1 MLVWQFVFWSSLAV
15 VIYSYI
21 GYPLLLFLIRT
32 LRKGDRHSYS
42 EAYRPPVC
50 LLISAYNEEKVLRK
64 KIENSLGLNYPQD
77 KLRILVASDGSD
89 DRTVAIAGDYADLGV
104 EVFHR
109 PNRAG
114 KSAVLNEVMNAI
126 TEEVVVFTDANSLFA
141 EDAIEKIVSHFENP
155 SIGCVVGKLRYVD
168 KHTTSVSKGEGLYWR
183 YEGLLSMLES
193 SLGSV
198 LVANG
203 SIFGIRR
210 DLFTHLCPE
219 VANDFQLPI
228 DIGSHGYGVVYE
240 PGAVAF
246 ERSTIFW
253 QEEFKRKVRIIL
265 RGLTGYSLMRGK
277 LKGLRS
283 FQFISHKLLR
293 WLVGPLLF
301 LTLLSNAM
309 LAGES
314 TFFTAALVLQ
324 VVLYLAALNGWRVR
338 RTRKPH
344 PLFYVPFY
352 FTMVNLAAVVAVK
365 KFLSG
370 ERQSTWDKAESARL
384 SPVGSPGLGVVSEL
398 KPHFTRSP
406 ALRRSGGVEPSEI
419 TEKIAKS

>member
-1 MLVWQFVFWSSLAV
+1 MWQFVFWSSLAV

-21 GYPLLLFLIRT
+21 GYPLLLFLIRA
-32 LRKGDRHSYS
+32 LRNGDRYLYS
-42 EAYRPPVC
+42 DDYRPPVC

-64 KIENSLGLNYPQD
+64 KIENSLSLNYPHD

-89 DRTVAIAGDYADLGV
+89 DRTVAIAEDYADLGV
-104 EVFHR
+104 EVFHGNQR
-109 PNRAG
+109 SG
-114 KSAVLNEVMNAI
+114 KSAVLNDVMNSI
-126 TEEVVVFTDANSLFA
+126 TEDVVVFTDANSLFA

-155 SIGCVVGKLRYVD
+155 GIGCVVGKLRYVD

-210 DLFTHLCPE
+210 DLFTELCPA
-219 VANDFQLPI
+219 VANDFELPI
-228 DIGSHGYGVVYE
+228 EIGSRGYGVVYE
-240 PGAVAF
+240 PGAMAF

-253 QEEFKRKVRIIL
+253 HEEFKRKVRIIV
-265 RGLTGYSLMRGK
+265 RGLTGYSLMRKK
-277 LKGLRS
+277 LRGFRS
-283 FQFISHKLLR
+283 FQFFSHKLLR
-293 WLVGPLLF
+293 WVIGPLLF
-301 LTLLSNAM
+301 LTLLSNVM
-309 LAGES
+309 LARES
-314 TFFTAALVLQ
+314 VFCAMTLALQ
-324 VVLYLAALNGWRVR
+324 VALYLAALNGWRVR

-344 PLFYVPFY
+344 ALFYVPFY
-352 FTMVNLAAVVAVK
+352 FTMVNLAAVVAIM

-384 SPVGSPGLGVVSEL
+384 SPVGSPGLGVVSEF
-398 KPHFTRSP
+398 KPHLAKRP
-406 ALRRSGGVEPSEI
+406 ALQRAGGIKPAEI
-419 TEKIAKS
+419 TEKIAKN